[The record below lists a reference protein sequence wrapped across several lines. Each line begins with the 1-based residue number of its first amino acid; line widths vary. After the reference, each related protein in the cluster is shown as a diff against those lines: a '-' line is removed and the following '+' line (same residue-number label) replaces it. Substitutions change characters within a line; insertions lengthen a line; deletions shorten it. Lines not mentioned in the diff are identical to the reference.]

1 MTIGND
7 QSIKAHVDIKGGFW
21 RILNTTLIS
30 SQLMNFN
37 LDFKSTLKSRLV
49 SREQFLHILKTTL
62 ISRQLKL
69 SPVNNIHDV
78 SLVSSEEGVNIII
91 LSDSLEQLGCIF
103 LCFFQI
109 NELLQEVTQ
118 FQEEQ
123 SKALL
128 RQVHPSDSREKA
140 HLYSQVI
147 FWYWRPSETA
157 AWLAQLVERQSA
169 EREVEGSSPRPDQ
182 HSGS

>member
-1 MTIGND
+1 
-7 QSIKAHVDIKGGFW
+7 
-21 RILNTTLIS
+21 
-30 SQLMNFN
+30 MNFN

-49 SREQFLHILKTTL
+49 PREQFLHILKTTL
-62 ISRQLKL
+62 ISRQLKI

-91 LSDSLEQLGCIF
+91 LSDSLEQLGCWFIF
-103 LCFFQI
+103 LSFFQI

-128 RQVHPSDSREKA
+128 GQVHPADSREKA
-140 HLYSQVI
+140 HLYS
-147 FWYWRPSETA
+147 
-157 AWLAQLVERQSA
+157 
-169 EREVEGSSPRPDQ
+169 
-182 HSGS
+182 

>member
-62 ISRQLKL
+62 SSRQLKI
-69 SPVNNIHDV
+69 SPVNNIHHV

-91 LSDSLEQLGCIF
+91 LSDSLEQLGCWFIF
-103 LCFFQI
+103 LSFFQI

-147 FWYWRPSETA
+147 FWYWRPSETTLNLWFTSDHLPA
-157 AWLAQLVERQSA
+157 
-169 EREVEGSSPRPDQ
+169 
-182 HSGS
+182 H

>member
-1 MTIGND
+1 M
-7 QSIKAHVDIKGGFW
+7 
-21 RILNTTLIS
+21 
-30 SQLMNFN
+30 
-37 LDFKSTLKSRLV
+37 
-49 SREQFLHILKTTL
+49 HILKATL
-62 ISRQLKL
+62 ISRQLKV

-103 LCFFQI
+103 LSFFQI

-147 FWYWRPSETA
+147 F
-157 AWLAQLVERQSA
+157 
-169 EREVEGSSPRPDQ
+169 
-182 HSGS
+182 